1 MSSRGYYKHLQG
13 RSEASILNIEDPIA
27 IVRNLNFALKLAS
40 HKA

>member
-1 MSSRGYYKHLQG
+1 MSSRGYYKHLQ